1 MEAMTGAACREA
13 ATAERH
19 RQTGVRCGTLP
30 LMTSTPREYQVT
42 LQAIRAGIEF
52 FDRLDEVG
60 PNETASEDASRL
72 EEAQDFRGLVEL
84 AYGYQNLLAVLASTF
99 AEDQG
104 ITPQQYL
111 RKVEKAGQD
120 EAENR

>member
-1 MEAMTGAACREA
+1 MTSAACREA
-13 ATAERH
+13 ATTLRH
-19 RQTGVRCGTLP
+19 RQTPVRCGTLP
-30 LMTSTPREYQVT
+30 SMTSTPREYQVT
-42 LQAIRAGIEF
+42 LQAIQAGIEF

-60 PNETASEDASRL
+60 PDETASEDAVSRL
-72 EEAQDFRGLVEL
+72 EAAHDFRGLVEL
-84 AYGYQNLLAVLASTF
+84 AYGYQNLLAVLASTI

-111 RKVEKAGQD
+111 RTVKTAGQD